1 MKKQFNLRSMAA
13 QAIEQVVEQGQSL
26 SNILPPLQQKV
37 SDKDKALLQE
47 LCFGVLR
54 VLPQL
59 DWLINKLMSRPMTG
73 KQRTVHYLIMVGFYQ
88 LLHTR
93 IPAHAAL
100 AETVEGA
107 VAIKRPQLKGL
118 INGVL
123 RQFQRQQEEL
133 LAEFANSENKYL
145 FPTWLLKRLQK
156 AYPQQW
162 QPIVEASNQ
171 RPPMWLRV
179 NRQHHTRD
187 SWLALLEET
196 GLHGFTHPDYPD
208 AVRLE
213 TAAPVTALP
222 GFTEGWVTVQDASA
236 QGCIPFLA
244 PENGERILDLCAAPG
259 GKTTHILEAAPDAD
273 VLAVDI
279 DEQRLSRV
287 YDNLKRLGM
296 KAQVKQG
303 DGRFPAQWCGD
314 EQFDRILLD
323 APCSATG
330 VIRRHPDI
338 KWLRRE
344 RDIPE
349 LVQLQSEILDA
360 IWPHLKTGGTLVY
373 ATCSILPEENSLQVA
388 TFLTRTPNANLS
400 QTGSLDQPGQQNLP
414 GTEEGDGFFYAKIIK
429 Q

>member
-1 MKKQFNLRSMAA
+1 MKKQNLRSMAA
-13 QAIEQVVEQGQSL
+13 QAIEKVVEQGQSL

-54 VLPQL
+54 TLSQQE
-59 DWLINKLMSRPMTG
+59 WLINKLMSRPMTG
-73 KQRTVHYLIMVGFYQ
+73 KQRTIHYLIMVGFYQ

-93 IPAHAAL
+93 IPPHAAL

-133 LAEFANSENKYL
+133 VAEFSQSDQRFL
-145 FPTWLLKRLQK
+145 HPDWLLKRLK
-156 AYPQQW
+156 KSYPQQW
-162 QPIVEASNQ
+162 EAIVEANNQ

-179 NRQHHTRD
+179 NRIHHTRD
-187 SWLALLEET
+187 EWLALLEQAEMN
-196 GLHGFTHPDYPD
+196 GFTHDAYPD
-208 AVRLE
+208 AVRL
-213 TAAPVTALP
+213 ASPAPVHVLP
-222 GFTEGWVTVQDASA
+222 GFEQGWITVQDASA
-236 QGCIPFLA
+236 QGCITYLA
-244 PENGERILDLCAAPG
+244 PQNGERILDLCAAPG
-259 GKTTHILEAAPDAD
+259 GKTTHILETAPQAS
-273 VLAVDI
+273 VLAVDV

-287 YDNLKRLGM
+287 YDNLKRLGL

-303 DGRFPAQWCGD
+303 DGRTPAEWCGD

-338 KWLRRE
+338 KWLRRD
-344 RDIPE
+344 RDINE
-349 LVQLQSEILDA
+349 LAQLQSEILDA
-360 IWPHLKTGGTLVY
+360 VWPHLKSGGTLVY
-373 ATCSILPEENSLQVA
+373 ATCSVLPEENTQQIA
-388 TFLTRTPNANLS
+388 GFLKRTPDATLHM
-400 QTGSLDQPGQQNLP
+400 TGTVDNPGIQNLP
-414 GTEEGDGFFYAKIIK
+414 GAEEGDGFFYAKLIK
-429 Q
+429 A

>member
-1 MKKQFNLRSMAA
+1 MKKQNLRSMAA
-13 QAIEQVVEQGQSL
+13 QAIEKVVEQGQSL

-54 VLPQL
+54 TLSQQE
-59 DWLINKLMSRPMTG
+59 WLINKLMSRPMTG
-73 KQRTVHYLIMVGFYQ
+73 KQRTIHYLIMVGFYQ

-93 IPAHAAL
+93 IPPHAAL

-133 LAEFANSENKYL
+133 VAEFSQSDQRFL
-145 FPTWLLKRLQK
+145 HPDWLLKRLKK

-162 QPIVEASNQ
+162 EAIVEANNQ

-179 NRQHHTRD
+179 NRIHHTRD
-187 SWLALLEET
+187 EWLALLEQAEMN
-196 GLHGFTHPDYPD
+196 GFTHDAYPD
-208 AVRLE
+208 AVRL
-213 TAAPVTALP
+213 ASPAPVHVLP
-222 GFTEGWVTVQDASA
+222 GFEQGWVTVQDASA
-236 QGCIPFLA
+236 QGCITYLA
-244 PENGERILDLCAAPG
+244 PQNGERILDLCAAPG
-259 GKTTHILEAAPDAD
+259 GKTTHILETAPQAS
-273 VLAVDI
+273 VLAVDV

-287 YDNLKRLGM
+287 YDNLKRLGL

-303 DGRFPAQWCGD
+303 DGRTPAEWCGD

-338 KWLRRE
+338 KWLRRD
-344 RDIPE
+344 RDINE
-349 LVQLQSEILDA
+349 LAQLQSEILDA
-360 IWPHLKTGGTLVY
+360 VWPHLKSGGTLVY
-373 ATCSILPEENSLQVA
+373 ATCSVLPEENTQQIA
-388 TFLTRTPNANLS
+388 GFLKRTPDATLHM
-400 QTGSLDQPGQQNLP
+400 TGTVDNPGIQNLP
-414 GTEEGDGFFYAKIIK
+414 GAEEGDGFFYAKLIK
-429 Q
+429 A